1 MTKSKSR
8 PQTQEIVAAKVVVG
22 TKIWW
27 HLCRA
32 GSSPASCTKFIMRKY
47 KEYTDEDVINNAKE
61 VKSIAGLLKSLG
73 LKPYGGNYGNI
84 KRKLQKLNVDT
95 SHWTGQA
102 WNRGEQLKDWSDYTR
117 AGKLK
122 PHLIK
127 KRGNKCESCGFETWL
142 DFPITLEI
150 HHIDGDK
157 TNNSEDN
164 LQLLCPNCHSVTDNW
179 RKPKFLDMDA

>member
-1 MTKSKSR
+1 M
-8 PQTQEIVAAKVVVG
+8 AAKAVDG
-22 TKIWW
+22 KKILWW
-27 HLCRA
+27 KHRE
-32 GSSPASCTKFIMRKY
+32 SSSLSSATKFIMRKY
-47 KEYTDEDVINNAKE
+47 REYTDESIIENAKS
-61 VKSIAGLLKSLG
+61 VKSLAGLLKSLG
-73 LKPYGGNYGNI
+73 LKPCGGNYANI
-84 KRKLQKLNVDT
+84 KRKLQQLEIDT
-95 SHWTGQA
+95 SHWTGKA

-127 KRGNKCESCGFETWL
+127 KRGNKCESCGLETWL
-142 DFPITLEI
+142 DFPITLEV

-179 RKPKFLDMDA
+179 RKPKFLDVDA

>member
-1 MTKSKSR
+1 
-8 PQTQEIVAAKVVVG
+8 
-22 TKIWW
+22 
-27 HLCRA
+27 
-32 GSSPASCTKFIMRKY
+32 MRKY
-47 KEYTDEDVINNAKE
+47 KDYTDEDVINNAKE

-127 KRGNKCESCGFETWL
+127 KRGNKCESCGLETWL
-142 DFPITLEI
+142 DFPITLEV

-179 RKPKFLDMDA
+179 RKPRFLDKEELQNKLVFGGNSVGRVADF